1 MVGHDT
7 GCITTLDKNQ
17 WIGKAV
23 DKHYEMPILADC
35 QLAAVLCGAHP
46 YKIAQLHWHA
56 SAFEPLLEKLGID
69 WALAKQEFENYL
81 VEVEAGNYETLYDPR
96 RAITSGPGFE
106 ARA

>member
-23 DKHYEMPILADC
+23 GKQYQLPILADC
-35 QLAAVLCGAHP
+35 QLAALLCGAHP
-46 YKIAQLHWHA
+46 YKINQLHWHA

-69 WALAKQEFENYL
+69 WEQAKVEFESYL
-81 VEVEAGNYETLYDPR
+81 TEVAAGKSDTLYDPR
-96 RAITSGPGFE
+96 RAITSGPGYV
-106 ARA
+106 ARV